1 MGESIPIQTGFYQSA
16 SSPLVNRRLINMF
29 SLVPASPAYFEMSL
43 FGTPGV
49 VEFLDTALDS
59 PCRGAIEAG
68 DIAYFVIS
76 NSFIEVASNGTFIN
90 RGSISGLTSTI
101 SMAYNGKTIALV
113 DPSGSSYFYTVETND
128 LSQITDPVFLEFGQV
143 KTVEYKQ
150 DFFVFTADLEW
161 FNSSSV
167 ATNNGQDF
175 DALDFGTENID
186 PDKITK
192 SFTSHN
198 QLYIMGQ
205 RTTALYQNIATT
217 GFPFARI
224 SGANFQVGCSAPASV
239 ITFVNNFA
247 FIGAGLNER
256 PGFWMVSDST
266 PVKISTPGIENV
278 IHRYDDDTIAE
289 AVGDV
294 YALGGNHFARWTIG
308 ENTLIYDHTTSSALG
323 VPTWHEGQTG
333 VTGGLT
339 FKRQRWQHL
348 IKVYGKLLVGD
359 SETGKI
365 GELDPDHF
373 FEFGDPIERVCQTQ
387 PFGSGNPVFSSE
399 VELFIEA
406 GVGNSDVPDP
416 EWAFSYSD
424 DGTRSFSNPIP
435 RKMGK
440 VGEYKRQLVWRRM
453 GRFPND
459 RVLKWTTTDPVKIAI
474 LGATAEAE

>member
-1 MGESIPIQTGFYQSA
+1 
-16 SSPLVNRRLINMF
+16 MF
-29 SLVPASPAYFEMSL
+29 PQVPASPAYFEMAL

-49 VEFLDTALDS
+49 KEFLDTSLEA

-68 DIAYFVIS
+68 DIAYFVIR
-76 NSFIEVASNGTFIN
+76 NNFVEVAANGTFIN
-90 RGSISGLTSTI
+90 RGAISGLTSNV
-101 SMAYNGKTIALV
+101 SMAYNGQTIAIV
-113 DPSGSSYFYTVETND
+113 DPTGSAFFYTVSTND

-167 ATNNGQDF
+167 ASNNGQDF

-192 SFTSHN
+192 AFTNHN

-205 RTTALYQNIATT
+205 KTTAIYQNIATT

-224 SGANFQVGCSAPASV
+224 SGANIQIGCTAPASV
-239 ITFVNNFA
+239 IPFVNSFA
-247 FIGAGLNER
+247 FIGAGTNER
-256 PGFWMVSDST
+256 PSFWMVSDSSPT
-266 PVKISTPGIENV
+266 KISTPGIDNV
-278 IHRYDDDTIAE
+278 LHTYDDATIAE

-294 YALGGNHFARWTIG
+294 YALGGNYFAQWTIG
-308 ENTLIYDHTTSSALG
+308 DNTFVYDHTTSAAIG
-323 VPTWHEGQTG
+323 VPTWHESQTG

-348 IKVYGKLLVGD
+348 IKVYGKFLVGD
-359 SETGKI
+359 SITGKI

-373 FEFGDPIERVCQTQ
+373 FEFGDPIERVCQSQ
-387 PFGSGNPVFSSE
+387 PFAAGTPTFSHE
-399 VELFIEA
+399 IELLIEA
-406 GVGNSDVPDP
+406 GVGNSDSEDP

-424 DGTRSFSNPIP
+424 DGTRTFSNPIP
-435 RKMGK
+435 RRMGK
-440 VGEYKRQLVWRRM
+440 VGEYNLQLVWRRM

-459 RVLKWTTTDPVKIAI
+459 RVVKWTTTDPVKIAI
-474 LGATAEAE
+474 LGATAESN